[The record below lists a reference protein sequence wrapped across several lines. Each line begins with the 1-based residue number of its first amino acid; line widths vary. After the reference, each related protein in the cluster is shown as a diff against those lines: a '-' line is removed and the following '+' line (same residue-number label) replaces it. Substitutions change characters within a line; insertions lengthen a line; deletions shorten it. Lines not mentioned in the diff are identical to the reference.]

1 MVTGGIAEALVA
13 TGAGLFIAII
23 AVLFLNHF
31 NKRVRLALH
40 QMDLLKVMV
49 INRCYGGGSAHQ
61 GVPVRDA
68 HAAKVTAINAG
79 TGRLM
84 RSNRP
89 SYFDASKP
97 RVEVIPMIDIMMFL
111 LVFFVVISLKM
122 IAGTGLDM
130 ELPGS
135 TTTQEL
141 KTSTITVGVTKAG
154 ETVVDGKTLT
164 PEALKERLVALKK
177 AQPVEV
183 VLAGDKDVSLQMLI
197 QVMDTVRAAGITTV
211 GIAAK
216 AEKR

>member
-1 MVTGGIAEALVA
+1 
-13 TGAGLFIAII
+13 
-23 AVLFLNHF
+23 
-31 NKRVRLALH
+31 
-40 QMDLLKVMV
+40 
-49 INRCYGGGSAHQ
+49 
-61 GVPVRDA
+61 
-68 HAAKVTAINAG
+68 
-79 TGRLM
+79 M

-89 SYFDASKP
+89 SYFDASRP

-122 IAGTGLDM
+122 IAGTGIDM

-135 TTTQEL
+135 ATTQEL
-141 KTSTITVGVTKAG
+141 KTSTITVGVTKGGA
-154 ETVVDGKTLT
+154 TVVDGKTLT
-164 PEALKERLVALKK
+164 PDALKERLIALKR

-183 VLAGDKDVSLQMLI
+183 VLAGDKDVPLQMLI

>member
-1 MVTGGIAEALVA
+1 
-13 TGAGLFIAII
+13 
-23 AVLFLNHF
+23 
-31 NKRVRLALH
+31 
-40 QMDLLKVMV
+40 
-49 INRCYGGGSAHQ
+49 
-61 GVPVRDA
+61 
-68 HAAKVTAINAG
+68 
-79 TGRLM
+79 M

-135 TTTQEL
+135 ATTQEL

-154 ETVVDGKTLT
+154 ATVVEGKTLT
-164 PEALKERLVALKK
+164 PEALKERLVALKT
-177 AQPVEV
+177 AQPVDV
-183 VLAGDKDVSLQMLI
+183 VLAGDKDVPLQMLI

>member
-1 MVTGGIAEALVA
+1 
-13 TGAGLFIAII
+13 
-23 AVLFLNHF
+23 
-31 NKRVRLALH
+31 
-40 QMDLLKVMV
+40 
-49 INRCYGGGSAHQ
+49 
-61 GVPVRDA
+61 
-68 HAAKVTAINAG
+68 
-79 TGRLM
+79 M

-122 IAGTGLDM
+122 IAGTGIDM

-135 TTTQEL
+135 ATTQDL
-141 KTSTITVGVTKAG
+141 KTSTITVGVTKGGA
-154 ETVVDGKTLT
+154 TVVEGKTLA
-164 PEALKERLVALKK
+164 PDLLKERLIALKK

-183 VLAGDKDVSLQMLI
+183 VLAGDKDVSLQTLI

>member
-1 MVTGGIAEALVA
+1 
-13 TGAGLFIAII
+13 
-23 AVLFLNHF
+23 
-31 NKRVRLALH
+31 
-40 QMDLLKVMV
+40 
-49 INRCYGGGSAHQ
+49 
-61 GVPVRDA
+61 
-68 HAAKVTAINAG
+68 
-79 TGRLM
+79 M

-89 SYFDASKP
+89 SYFDASRP

-122 IAGTGLDM
+122 IAGTGIDM

-135 TTTQEL
+135 ATTQEL
-141 KTSTITVGVTKAG
+141 KTSTITVGVTKGGA
-154 ETVVDGKTLT
+154 TVVDGKTLT
-164 PEALKERLVALKK
+164 PEALKERLIALKK

-183 VLAGDKDVSLQMLI
+183 VLAGDKDVPLQRLI

>member
-1 MVTGGIAEALVA
+1 
-13 TGAGLFIAII
+13 
-23 AVLFLNHF
+23 
-31 NKRVRLALH
+31 
-40 QMDLLKVMV
+40 
-49 INRCYGGGSAHQ
+49 
-61 GVPVRDA
+61 
-68 HAAKVTAINAG
+68 
-79 TGRLM
+79 M

-89 SYFDASKP
+89 SYFDANRP

-122 IAGTGLDM
+122 IAGTGIDL

-135 TTTQEL
+135 ATTQDL
-141 KTSTITVGVTKAG
+141 KTSTITVGVTKGGA
-154 ETVVDGKTLT
+154 TVVDGKTLA
-164 PEALKERLVALKK
+164 PDVLKVRLIALKK

-183 VLAGDKDVSLQMLI
+183 VLAGDKDVSLQTLM